1 MFNLPKELQIKIF
14 EYDSTYK
21 DIYYNVLKELKKF
34 GTFQLYNSE
43 FESYLFTI
51 TNSRGIYI
59 HSCDFSEN
67 YKSALKQTSRK

>member
-43 FESYLFTI
+43 FESYLFSI

-59 HSCDFSEN
+59 YSSSMLEN
-67 YKSALKQTSRK
+67 YKSAFKKTSIK